1 MVVLTQ
7 AMRRFFAQESA
18 GGLVMLLAAAVALIL
33 ANTAAYPWY
42 KAFIN
47 AGIGVSVAGFETAQ
61 PLKNWVK
68 DVPMVLFFLVV
79 GLELKR
85 ELTSGFLRTR
95 QQIILPLVCAVGGMA
110 VPALLYSGIVAG
122 DPGLAHGWAIPA
134 ATDIAFA
141 LCVLLLV
148 GRGIPPAAKIFLLA
162 IAIFDDLGA
171 ILVVA
176 LFYSGGVDMGA
187 LLLAGVGVLALA
199 ALNHFNSRWLTPR
212 LLIGV
217 YLWFCFSAAG
227 IHTTVAGVV
236 LGLMMPLRCD
246 GDTHHSP
253 LNKCLHFLHPW
264 VSFLVL
270 PLFAFTS
277 AGVHFSGLQLSDA
290 LAPMPLGIA
299 AALFVG
305 KQLGIFGA
313 AWLLIKS
320 GLAKR
325 PEGTTW
331 GQLYGIAIIAGIGF
345 TMSLFIGGLAF
356 PDALQDTVKLG
367 VLVGSLASAVWGAVI
382 LSVVSRRVNNK
393 TAQSL

>member
-1 MVVLTQ
+1 MLVLTS
-7 AMRRFFAQESA
+7 ALRRFFAQESA
-18 GGLVMLLAAAVALIL
+18 GGVIMLLAAAAALIL
-33 ANTAAYPWY
+33 ANTAGYAWY

-47 AGIGVSVAGFETAQ
+47 SDIGLSFAGVQTAQ
-61 PLKNWVK
+61 PLKTWVK

-85 ELTSGFLRTR
+85 ELSSGFLSKRSD
-95 QQIILPLVCAVGGMA
+95 ILMPLACAAAGMA
-110 VPALLYSGIVAG
+110 LPALFYSGIVAG
-122 DPGLAHGWAIPA
+122 EPGLAHGWAIPA

-187 LLLAGVGVLALA
+187 LALAGLGVLALY
-199 ALNHFNSRWLTPR
+199 ALNKADSRMLTPR

-217 YLWFCFSAAG
+217 YLWFCFSASG

-236 LGLMMPLRCD
+236 LGMMMPMRCD

-270 PLFAFTS
+270 PLFAFAS
-277 AGVHFSGLQLSDA
+277 AGISFSGLQFSDL
-290 LAPMPLGIA
+290 LAPLPLGIA
-299 AALFVG
+299 AALFFG
-305 KQLGIFGA
+305 KQLGILGT
-313 AWLLIKS
+313 AWLLVKT

-325 PEGTTW
+325 PEQTTW
-331 GQLYGIAIIAGIGF
+331 IQIYGISIIAGIGF

-356 PDALQDTVKLG
+356 TEDMQDKVKLG
-367 VLVGSLASAVWGAVI
+367 VIAGSLASAVWGAAVLGI
-382 LSVVSRRVNNK
+382 AGRR
-393 TAQSL
+393 